1 MPRWTTARVP
11 LPGWCALERFEAQ
24 QRFAA
29 RSGINYAL
37 DLREYVQRNLFLH
50 GDYERNTM
58 RHVRRLIRPG
68 DTVVDIGGN
77 IGFYALEMARLCAPG
92 RLISFEPNPAAID
105 RFKGN
110 WELNPGITNIQL
122 LEHGLADK
130 LGSFTLSFNRQNLGS
145 ASAYGTAPEH
155 IEVRVDTLDNALAA
169 RGVERID
176 VLKSISRAA
185 NWPLCAGPKASL
197 ATARA

>member
-11 LPGWCALERFEAQ
+11 FARLVRLERFEAQ

-92 RLISFEPNPAAID
+92 RLISLSPTPRPSTVSRGI
-105 RFKGN
+105 GN
-110 WELNPGITNIQL
+110 
-122 LEHGLADK
+122 
-130 LGSFTLSFNRQNLGS
+130 
-145 ASAYGTAPEH
+145 
-155 IEVRVDTLDNALAA
+155 
-169 RGVERID
+169 
-176 VLKSISRAA
+176 
-185 NWPLCAGPKASL
+185 
-197 ATARA
+197 